1 MFASLFYF
9 GITIGRFACGF
20 ISEKAGDKR
29 LIRIGV
35 CAAAAG
41 VAMILLPL
49 KTDISALAG
58 LVVTGVGCAP
68 IYPSIIHSTPANFG
82 KENSQS
88 IIGIQMACAYTGT
101 TLMPT
106 FFGVLADNIGIFLY
120 PVYLLIFALILG
132 TMSELLNKAT
142 SSKNCNRIVN
152 KL

>member
-1 MFASLFYF
+1 
-9 GITIGRFACGF
+9 
-20 ISEKAGDKR
+20 
-29 LIRIGV
+29 
-35 CAAAAG
+35 
-41 VAMILLPL
+41 MILLPL

-120 PVYLLIFALILG
+120 PVYLLIFSLILG